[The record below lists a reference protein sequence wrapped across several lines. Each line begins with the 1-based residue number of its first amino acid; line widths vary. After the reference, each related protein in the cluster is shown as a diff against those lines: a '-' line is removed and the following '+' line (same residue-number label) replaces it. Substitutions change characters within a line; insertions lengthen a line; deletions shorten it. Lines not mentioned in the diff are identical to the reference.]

1 MLAQEQD
8 DLRAAVERVASF
20 SPDVV
25 LVERGVARFAQELML
40 EKGIALVLNVKLPK
54 LDRIARCTGVQVRRQ
69 PLQAPV
75 VTGRRPCQLPVALPA
90 ECVPQKC

>member
-1 MLAQEQD
+1 M
-8 DLRAAVERVASF
+8 ASY

-54 LDRIARCTGVQVRRQ
+54 LDRIARCTGVQVR
-69 PLQAPV
+69 PL
-75 VTGRRPCQLPVALPA
+75 L
-90 ECVPQKC
+90 K